1 VTVFQKIIDRELPA
15 QIVLETDQAL
25 AFRDVDPVAPIH
37 VLVVP
42 KRAIR
47 GISSATDGDEALL
60 GHLLTVA
67 RRVAVQEGLVPGG
80 FRLVINDGANGGQA
94 VDHLH
99 VHVLG
104 GRQMRWP
111 PG

>member
-1 VTVFQKIIDRELPA
+1 MTVFQKIIDRQIPA
-15 QIVLETDQAL
+15 DILMETDRAL
-25 AFRDVDPVAPIH
+25 AFRDVHPQAPVH
-37 VLVVP
+37 VLVIP
-42 KRAIR
+42 KKPLR
-47 GISSATDGDEALL
+47 GVSAADDGDEDLL

-67 RRVAVQEGLVPGG
+67 RKVAAQEGLAVTGY
-80 FRLVINDGANGGQA
+80 RLVINDGANGGQS

-104 GRQMRWP
+104 GRRMSWP